1 MSEPVLRLD
10 NVTKSFDKKVVLD
23 ALSFEVPDG
32 SVVGLLGKNGCGKT
46 TLLKCAL
53 GILKPQGGDVR
64 VFGEPA
70 WTLSGHAKSM
80 IGYVPQT
87 PALYPWMRV
96 RQIIDYQASFYSCW
110 NDALV
115 DRLLE
120 EWQLKPS
127 EKVGPLSVGQQ
138 QKLAILLAIGH
149 NPRLLVLDEP
159 ASALD
164 PESRRSFVRI
174 LLEMVGSERTVI
186 FSTHITSDL
195 ERVAERIAIL
205 QYGKIALYEDL
216 DRLKERIK
224 RLHITSRAPLPPEFA
239 VPGALRLVRSGA
251 EALASVSDA
260 SQEMIENIERR
271 WSVSVN
277 VEDLNLEDIFLEVTR
292 A

>member
-1 MSEPVLRLD
+1 MSASVLTLD
-10 NVTKSFDKKVVLD
+10 NVTKYFGNKFVLHK
-23 ALSFEVPDG
+23 LSFEVPEG

-53 GILKPQGGDVR
+53 GLLKPQEGEAR

-70 WTLSGHAKSM
+70 WTLSGHVKAM

-96 RQIIDYQASFYSCW
+96 RQIIDYQASFYPRW
-110 NDALV
+110 NDPLV

-120 EWQLKPS
+120 EWELKPS
-127 EKVGPLSVGQQ
+127 DKVGPLSVGQQ

-149 NPRLLVLDEP
+149 DPRLLVLDEP

-164 PESRRSFVRI
+164 PESRRSFVRT

-205 QYGKIALYEDL
+205 QRGKITLYEDL

-224 RLHITSRAPLPPEFA
+224 RLHITSRTPLPEEFA
-239 VPGALRLVRSGA
+239 VPCALRMERNGS
-251 EALASVSDA
+251 EALASVRDV

-271 WSVSVN
+271 WSVSVD
-277 VEDLNLEDIFLEVTR
+277 VEDLSLEDIFLEVTH

>member
-1 MSEPVLRLD
+1 MTESVLSLVDVTKYFGNKFVLD
-10 NVTKSFDKKVVLD
+10 N
-23 ALSFEVPDG
+23 LSFEIPEG
-32 SVVGLLGKNGCGKT
+32 SVVGLLGKNGAGKT

-53 GILKPQGGDVR
+53 GLLKPQSGEVR

-70 WTLSGHAKSM
+70 WTLSGPVKAM

-96 RQIIDYQASFYSCW
+96 RQIIDYQASFYPRW

-115 DRLLE
+115 DHLLE
-120 EWQLKPS
+120 EWELQPS
-127 EKVGPLSVGQQ
+127 DKVGPLSVGQQ

-149 NPRLLVLDEP
+149 DPRLLVLDEP

-164 PESRRSFVRI
+164 PESRRGFVRT
-174 LLEMVGSERTVI
+174 LLELVGPERTVI

-195 ERVAERIAIL
+195 ERVAERIAIIER
-205 QYGKIALYEDL
+205 GKISLYEDL

-224 RLHITSRAPLPPEFA
+224 RLHITSHTPLPADFA
-239 VPGALRLVRSGA
+239 IPGALRLERNGS
-251 EALASVSDA
+251 EALASVRDISP
-260 SQEMIENIERR
+260 ELIESIERR
-271 WSVSVN
+271 WSVSVD
-277 VEDLNLEDIFLEVTR
+277 VEDLSLEDIFLEVTR